1 MIIAR
6 EKKEQNIIEYILYMW
21 QVEDMI
27 RASKLNMKLIK
38 EYIVEKFDQPDSVKK
53 EILAWYENHTE
64 MMVNEHKQEKGHL
77 VYIENILNELFELH
91 IKLSNSKTEN
101 EYKSLYNKALPLI
114 TELKTKSDGQNMN
127 ELEISL
133 NGIYGYLMLK
143 LSGRNVTEKTTEAI
157 QGISNMLAYLAARY
171 KKIEN
176 GMEEI

>member
-27 RASKLNMKLIK
+27 RASELNLKLIK

-53 EILAWYENHTE
+53 EILFWYENHIE

-77 VYIENILNELFELH
+77 IYIENIINELFELH
-91 IKLSNSKTEN
+91 VKLSRSKTEN
-101 EYKSLYNKALPLI
+101 EYQSLYNKALPII

-143 LSGRNVTEKTTEAI
+143 LSGRNVTEKTTNAI
-157 QGISNMLAYLAARY
+157 LGISNMLAYLAARY
-171 KKIEN
+171 KKIEA